1 MASKEKLKSISVRF
15 KDLKL
20 SLLLEITKA
29 INNNKSTEE
38 LLKIFQE
45 FLHEKL
51 GIGKLILFSLNS
63 ENKWVATLKYGVE
76 DEYNDLDII
85 NYLLPIKEIT
95 TIQPL
100 FKNVS
105 NSFEIVVPVFHKN
118 VPLAFLLLGDIE
130 EDKRV
135 LSPVIKHLPFIQTL
149 ASIIFVAIENKI
161 LAKKSLKQVEIN
173 KELELA
179 SEMQAL
185 LIPKLLP
192 NNNNI
197 EMAASYH
204 PHQQVGGDYYDFI
217 ELNEQEIVFCMGDVS
232 GKGISAALLMS
243 NFQATLQVYS
253 TLYPNFEKL
262 IHALNQKVNSV
273 AKGEK
278 FITFFI
284 AKYNYRLKELLYVNA
299 GQNPPILLKG
309 DDVIYLDKGCAGLG
323 MIEKIP
329 TISIGKVQ
337 INENDIIL
345 CYTDGVVE
353 LENNKGEAFG
363 TDRLSTFLIKNR
375 NAPLQTINELI
386 LLELSSFKE
395 DNPFIDDIA
404 LFCSR
409 FY

>member
-1 MASKEKLKSISVRF
+1 MNSQGKLKSLSVRI

-20 SLLLEITKA
+20 NLLLEITKA
-29 INNNKSTEE
+29 INNNKSTDE
-38 LLKIFQE
+38 LLNIFQE
-45 FLHEKL
+45 FLHDKL
-51 GIGKLILFSLNS
+51 GIGKLILFSINTD
-63 ENKWVATLKYGVE
+63 NNWVATLKYGVE
-76 DEYNDLDII
+76 NEYNDIDVI

-95 TIQPL
+95 TIQSL

-135 LSPVIKHLPFIQTL
+135 VSPVIKHLPFIQTL

-161 LAKKSLKQVEIN
+161 LAKKSLMQVEIN

-179 SEMQAL
+179 SEMQSL

-192 NNNNI
+192 NNNHI

-204 PHQQVGGDYYDFI
+204 PHQQVGGDYYDYI
-217 ELNEQEIVFCMGDVS
+217 ELNEQEIIFCMGDVS

-253 TLYPNFEKL
+253 ALYPNFENL
-262 IHALNQKVNSV
+262 IHALNQKVNLV

-284 AKYNYRLKELLYVNA
+284 AKYNYSLKELMYVNA
-299 GQNPPILLKG
+299 GQIPPILLHG
-309 DDVIYLDKGCAGLG
+309 NEVIYLDKGCTGLG
-323 MIEKIP
+323 MIEEIP
-329 TISIGKVQ
+329 TISIGKVK
-337 INENDIIL
+337 ISSKDIIL

-353 LENNKGEAFG
+353 LENNIGEAFG
-363 TDRLSTFLIKNR
+363 TDKLSALLVKNK
-375 NAPLQTINELI
+375 NAPLKAINELI
-386 LLELSSFKE
+386 LLELTNYKE
-395 DNPFIDDIA
+395 NSPFIDDIA